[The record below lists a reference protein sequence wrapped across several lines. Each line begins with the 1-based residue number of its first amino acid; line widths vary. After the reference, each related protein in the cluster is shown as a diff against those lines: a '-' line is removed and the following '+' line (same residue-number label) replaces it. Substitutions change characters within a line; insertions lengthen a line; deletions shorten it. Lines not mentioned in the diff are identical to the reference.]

1 MAQDGHRCGHVVAFA
16 SVKNETAVYM
26 RRIFD
31 TLKLTNPEACSNI
44 GVVITDRD
52 FTEQQTVA
60 AALPHAS
67 LQVCIFHVLR
77 AFNRE
82 RCFIFNSVAHTPQS
96 AGMVGPSTVFRR
108 RPYREKR
115 RWHRSVESC
124 VQRQLQR
131 RLVACGTLTRLKC
144 VCKQIDRQNN
154 LNFLA
159 HQLAVGLS
167 AWRLGDIDHD
177 QSRLDAIF
185 CADTNVGC

>member
-1 MAQDGHRCGHVVAFA
+1 MSVSRHFLLQAPQCPCSVRKRFSRDHCYLLMAQDGHRCGHVVAFA

-60 AALPHAS
+60 AGLPHAS

-115 RWHRSVESC
+115 RWHRSVALS
-124 VQRQLQR
+124 
-131 RLVACGTLTRLKC
+131 
-144 VCKQIDRQNN
+144 
-154 LNFLA
+154 LA
-159 HQLAVGLS
+159 YSGNCS
-167 AWRLGDIDHD
+167 A
-177 QSRLDAIF
+177 A
-185 CADTNVGC
+185 